1 MYCGRG
7 LTGAEA
13 LERGY
18 GRHCGRMHGRHWGRK
33 HGCVDRARER
43 CYTAAERRYLRHGQ
57 RMLFA
62 DA

>member
-1 MYCGRG
+1 MYCGRS

-33 HGCVDRARER
+33 HGCVDRVRTR
-43 CYTAAERRYLRHGQ
+43 YTAAERRYLRHGQ